1 MVTSPHSQDFVA
13 SMVSYHCRCVI
24 KLIVSTWVVMNSV
37 NVSVA
42 SYVMVVMAEKGDEN
56 KL

>member
-13 SMVSYHCRCVI
+13 SMVSYHFRCVI

-42 SYVMVVMAEKGDEN
+42 SYVMVVMAKKGDEN